1 MQGHNEGCSKRLM
14 SLRREM
20 TSLQGGGPKCGEQQ
34 EQPRICSPFPMAEWP
49 QDALL
54 NAHQRREARRS
65 LGPAERILGRVTD
78 NKEKREK

>member
-1 MQGHNEGCSKRLM
+1 MFNESKEGNEVRQ
-14 SLRREM
+14 S
-20 TSLQGGGPKCGEQQ
+20 GDPKGREQQ
-34 EQPRICSPFPMAEWP
+34 KQTRFGSPFPMAEWP